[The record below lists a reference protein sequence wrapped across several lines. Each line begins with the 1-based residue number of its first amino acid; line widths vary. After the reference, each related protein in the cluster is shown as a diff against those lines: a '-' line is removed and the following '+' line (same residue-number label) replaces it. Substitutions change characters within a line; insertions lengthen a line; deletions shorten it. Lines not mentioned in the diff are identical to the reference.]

1 MKPLF
6 GWLLIAALCAS
17 AAGQA
22 ALLTR
27 GGSGFA
33 TLPIFV
39 PASLKYEQQLR
50 AERRQP
56 AASGGADAA
65 ALIEALQSDP
75 AAASVAPQLARI
87 RALRASLLDARNR
100 RHALN
105 IRMMDVGVAV
115 ARELRPAQWDA
126 IHMNRDGLR
135 ARSELASYDRLLE
148 KIR

>member
-1 MKPLF
+1 MKLAWPLI
-6 GWLLIAALCAS
+6 GLLFAS
-17 AAGQA
+17 AIGQA
-22 ALLTR
+22 IALR
-27 GGSGFA
+27 QGGSGFA

-50 AERRQP
+50 ADRNEP
-56 AASGGADAA
+56 AGKGGGDAA
-65 ALIEALQSDP
+65 ALAQVLLNDP
-75 AAASVAPQLARI
+75 AAASVAPQLAQLRE
-87 RALRASLLDARNR
+87 LRAQLLDARNR

-115 ARELRPAQWDA
+115 ARELSPAQWDA

>member
-1 MKPLF
+1 MKLAWPLI
-6 GWLLIAALCAS
+6 LALFAS
-17 AAGQA
+17 AIGQA
-22 ALLTR
+22 IALR
-27 GGSGFA
+27 QHGSGFA

-39 PASLKYEQQLR
+39 PASLKYEEQLR
-50 AERRQP
+50 ADRRQP
-56 AASGGADAA
+56 AGQGGADAA
-65 ALIEALQSDP
+65 ALAQALMDDP
-75 AAASVAPQLARI
+75 AAASVAPQIAQI
-87 RALRASLLDARNR
+87 RELRAQLLDARNR

-115 ARELRPAQWDA
+115 ARELRPEQWDA